1 MSNIGIV
8 GQGFV
13 GTSVARKMREV
24 AVLHAY
30 DLAKGWSLWTSG
42 SMSVDSVTDPDPR
55 WAEKMIRRT
64 DGIVFVCLPTPM
76 KPDGSV
82 DISIV
87 SEALRQLNQAA
98 GMAGKSVK
106 VLVKSTVPPGT
117 VRYFNEYLENIK
129 VVFNPEFLREATATE
144 DYASQKHVILGG
156 EFNPRIHSLFRLA
169 FPAAEIHWTDST
181 TAEMVKYLG
190 NCYLAV
196 KVSFANEMA
205 QISEAVGVDWGQL
218 VHLAVRNDPRL
229 GESHW
234 QVPGP
239 MLADDGSGRKLK
251 GFGGSCFPKDLNG
264 MMSFAWAHKID
275 PKVMHAAWEK
285 NLEVR
290 PERDWENLEGRA
302 VCESLQK

>member
-1 MSNIGIV
+1 MPSIGIV
-8 GQGFV
+8 GEGFV

-24 AVLHAY
+24 AVLYTY
-30 DLAKGWSLWTSG
+30 DVAKGWSLWTRG
-42 SMSVDSVTDPDPR
+42 SMSVDSIDGADPH
-55 WAEKMIRRT
+55 WAEKMVRRS
-64 DGIVFVCLPTPM
+64 DDIVFVCLPTPM

-87 SEALRQLNQAA
+87 SEALEQLNHEA
-98 GMAGKSVK
+98 GRAGKPIK
-106 VLVKSTVPPGT
+106 VLVKSTMPPGT
-117 VRYFNEYLENIK
+117 TRYSNEFRKNIK
-129 VVFNPEFLREATATE
+129 VVFNPEFLREATAAE
-144 DYASQKHVILGG
+144 DYANQKSVILGG
-156 EFNPRIHSLFRLA
+156 EFDPQIHGLFRSA

-190 NCYLAV
+190 NCFLAV

-205 QISEAVGVDWGQL
+205 QVCKAVGVDWGQL

-234 QVPGP
+234 EVPGP
-239 MLADDGSGRKLK
+239 MPADDGSGRKLR

-264 MMSFAWAHKID
+264 MIEYAIHYGVD
-275 PKVMHAAWEK
+275 PKVMQAAWMK

-290 PERDWENLEGRA
+290 PERDWECLEGRA
-302 VCESLQK
+302 VCESSQK